1 MSAPKKS
8 WVAPD
13 QYWKQRYLAERGYDA
28 KTWKSKKTTRRA
40 EGRMYDRK
48 SPADKAA
55 YYKSKV
61 KKDGKTPGFISKGGS
76 SMGGIA
82 GTYLGGPV
90 GGAVGSFL
98 GGKIG
103 HLVEKITGFG
113 DYNVVENSIM
123 KGGLSPPTVVN
134 TTNKGGVIVRHR
146 EYIGDVLA
154 TSAFTLQ
161 TFTINPGLLNS
172 LQGAFPWLA
181 QIANSYEQY
190 RFRGLLFEFQS
201 TSSDALLSSATSTA
215 LGTVS
220 MATQYD
226 VSQPLFS
233 DKRTMLNY
241 EYANSRKPSC
251 TFIHPV
257 ECKQSQTP
265 LKYYFTRSGAVPSGA
280 DPGRFDFCRFSV
292 ATEGMQAPGGVLGEL
307 WVTYEVEF
315 LKQQFEQSAFTDH
328 FQIASPGS
336 NSMFGAPGTQQA
348 TNIARGGTIGG
359 SITGTGQTYSFPPLL
374 GSGMYLITY
383 QCTGAAAA
391 ALGPPAQSFTN
402 CVAVPF
408 FNNNGSSFISNG
420 ASTANVFMAVQLI
433 RVLKQGAAFSW
444 SAVGLPGGSPV
455 TADLVVSQVA
465 SSLQ

>member
-1 MSAPKKS
+1 MSAAKKE
-8 WVAPD
+8 WVSPEV
-13 QYWKQRYLAERGYDA
+13 YWKQRYLAERGYDA
-28 KTWKSKKTTRRA
+28 ATWKSKKATRRA

-48 SPADKAA
+48 SPAQKTA

-61 KKDGKTPGFISKGGS
+61 KKDGKTPGYISKGGS
-76 SMGGIA
+76 AMGGVA

-103 HLVEKITGFG
+103 HLVEQITGFG
-113 DYNVVENSIM
+113 DYKVVENSIM

-154 TSAFTLQ
+154 TSNFTLQ

-181 QIANSYEQY
+181 QFANSYEQY

-226 VSQPLFS
+226 VSQPNFT

-241 EYANSRKPSC
+241 EFANSRKPSC
-251 TFIHPV
+251 SFIHPV

-265 LKYYFTRSGAVPSGA
+265 FKYYFTRSGAVPSGA
-280 DPGRFDFCRFSV
+280 DPGRFDFCKFSI

-307 WVTYEVEF
+307 WVTYEIEF
-315 LKQQFEQSAFTDH
+315 LKQQFEQPAFTDH
-328 FQIASPGS
+328 FQLTGV
-336 NSMFGAPGTQQA
+336 
-348 TNIARGGTIGG
+348 TNIAPLGVITGQQAKNIAQGGTIGG
-359 SITGTGQTYSFPPLL
+359 SLIAGVTYAFPPLL
-374 GSGMYLITY
+374 GSGTYLVLYNAIGGST
-383 QCTGAAAA
+383 
-391 ALGPPAQSFTN
+391 ALGAFAPSLTN
-402 CVAVPF
+402 CTARQLYEGNTATIVD
-408 FNNNGSSFISNG
+408 NGGSTSN
-420 ASTANVFMAVQLI
+420 TFMYTLMVQ
-433 RVLKQGAAFSW
+433 VTKQGATFSF
-444 SAVGLPGGSPV
+444 GGGTLPTSV
-455 TADLVVSQVA
+455 VAADLWVIQVSPNL
-465 SSLQ
+465 S